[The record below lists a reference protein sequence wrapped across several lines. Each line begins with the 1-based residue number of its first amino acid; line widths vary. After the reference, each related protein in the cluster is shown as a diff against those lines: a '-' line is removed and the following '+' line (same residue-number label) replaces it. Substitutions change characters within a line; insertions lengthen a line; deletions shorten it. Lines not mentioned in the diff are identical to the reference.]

1 MWSGRL
7 TFTCAVVVVAAIAVA
22 CGDGDSAP
30 ASPSPAPG
38 DGETPAPTATFVLG
52 DKERQVPE
60 RTGIAELDAII
71 DGFVLHDTKTL
82 LPHLRYQM
90 LPCTKTSGIGEQPKC
105 RADQEQGAPVE
116 VMPVST
122 CELELLRPH
131 EFEQRLTGLVQDDLY
146 GVYRATPDLRFPGEY
161 VIVLSRESGD
171 PETEPPVI
179 AIEASV
185 DEGRIVGVNATCF
198 LTPEEAVEMHG
209 LGEPLFLPD
218 GTDQTPDTTY

>member
-7 TFTCAVVVVAAIAVA
+7 TLTCAVVVIAAVAVA

-38 DGETPAPTATFVLG
+38 GEETQASSPTPVLG

-71 DGFVLHDTKTL
+71 DGFMLHDTKTL
-82 LPHLRYQM
+82 LPHLRYET
-90 LPCTKTSGIGEQPKC
+90 LPCGVEPGMGGSPPC
-105 RADQEQGAPVE
+105 RADQETGTPVD
-116 VMPVST
+116 VMPFSG
-122 CELELLRPH
+122 CEFGYYRPH
-131 EFEQRLTGLVQDDLY
+131 EFELILAEVVQDDLY
-146 GVYRATPDLRFPGEY
+146 GVYRATPDVRFPGEY
-161 VIVLSRESGD
+161 VIVLFRESVD

-179 AIEASV
+179 AIEVSV

-198 LTPEEAVEMHG
+198 LTPEEVVEEHG
-209 LGEPLFLPD
+209 LTEPLFLPD

>member
-7 TFTCAVVVVAAIAVA
+7 TFTCAAVVVAAIAVA

-38 DGETPAPTATFVLG
+38 GEETKASSPTPVLG

-71 DGFVLHDTKTL
+71 DGFMLHDTKPL
-82 LPHLRYQM
+82 WPLLRYTI
-90 LPCTKTSGIGEQPKC
+90 LPCTHAGGLGGPPGC
-105 RADQEQGAPVE
+105 RPDQEEGTPVD
-116 VMPVST
+116 VMPFSG
-122 CELELLRPH
+122 CEFGYYRPH
-131 EFEQRLTGLVQDDLY
+131 EFELILAEVVQDNLY
-146 GVYRATPDLRFPGEY
+146 GVYRATPDARFPGEY
-161 VIVLSRESGD
+161 VIVLFRESAD
-171 PETEPPVI
+171 PEMEPPVV
-179 AIEASV
+179 AIEVSV

-198 LTPEEAVEMHG
+198 LTPEELVEQHG
-209 LGEPLFLPD
+209 LTEPLFLPD

>member
-7 TFTCAVVVVAAIAVA
+7 TLTCAVVVVAAVAVA

-38 DGETPAPTATFVLG
+38 GEETQASSPTPVLG
-52 DKERQVPE
+52 DKETNIPE

-71 DGFVLHDTKTL
+71 DGFVVSSTKPL
-82 LPHLRYQM
+82 WPLLRYQT
-90 LPCTKTSGIGEQPKC
+90 LPCSKTSGIGERPKC
-105 RADQEQGAPVE
+105 RADQDEGAPVE
-116 VMPVST
+116 VMPFSG
-122 CELELLRPH
+122 CEFGLYRPH
-131 EFEQRLTGLVQDDLY
+131 EFERVLADLVEDDLY
-146 GVYRATPDLRFPGEY
+146 GVYRATPELRFPGEY
-161 VIVLSRESGD
+161 VLVLSRESLY

-179 AIEASV
+179 AIEVSV

-198 LTPEEAVEMHG
+198 LTPEEAVEMNG